1 MNAPSTIP
9 TRDQWGPF
17 RPDIEPP
24 ERLAR
29 LRSLRVV
36 VHLLVGPRGVEL
48 EKHLRDAE
56 TDRPALLRALDA
68 LDRLA
73 PLDRRRVLASY
84 AAVVA

>member
-1 MNAPSTIP
+1 MSTPAAIP
-9 TRDQWGPF
+9 RRDWWGPF
-17 RPDIEPP
+17 RPDLEAP

-36 VHLLVGPRGVEL
+36 ARLLLGPRGVDL

-84 AAVVA
+84 AALD

>member
-1 MNAPSTIP
+1 MNALPAIPS
-9 TRDQWGPF
+9 RDWWGPW

-36 VHLLVGPRGVEL
+36 VRLLCGPRGADL
-48 EKHLRDAE
+48 ERHLRDAE

-84 AAVVA
+84 AAVMA